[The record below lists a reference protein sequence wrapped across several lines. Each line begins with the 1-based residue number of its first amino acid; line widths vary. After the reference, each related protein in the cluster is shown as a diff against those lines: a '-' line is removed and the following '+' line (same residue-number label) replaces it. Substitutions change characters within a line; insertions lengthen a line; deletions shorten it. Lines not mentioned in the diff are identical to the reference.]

1 MSTNNIAGLAL
12 FAECDSLFQNLSP
25 ADESTISGGR
35 RTRTRTRGKGRG
47 KRTSGRTRT
56 RTGRR

>member
-12 FAECDSLFQNLSP
+12 FAECDSLFQNLSS
-25 ADESTISGGR
+25 AEESTISGGR
-35 RTRTRTRGKGRG
+35 RTRTRTRGK
-47 KRTSGRTRT
+47 RTSGRTRT